1 MKLLL
6 LLLAA
11 WISVTFV
18 VVWVISL
25 FLRAREERER
35 AESQRRLRERTAAE
49 EESHADDK
57 RIA

>member
-11 WISVTFV
+11 WVSVTFV

-25 FLRAREERER
+25 VLRAREERER
-35 AESQRRLRERTAAE
+35 AELQRRLRERTAAE
-49 EESHADDK
+49 EESPADK